1 MSNETFKNVKSV
13 AEQFSDLS
21 VTKDVTVHQRLHV
34 KDLIATQ
41 VFNIPEGKKIEWKT
55 FDFTA
60 PATTAADISGAS
72 LDAVKTAHIVAAE
85 LTHDGGDD
93 GSATVS
99 IGKNANATDIFAG
112 AQAGTRRV
120 SSAFSQQLGSTGS
133 ADPVELPAGDE
144 LKAVGTAAVAGCQ
157 LKVYYYVDA

>member
-1 MSNETFKNVKSV
+1 MSNETFKKVKSV

-60 PATTAADISGAS
+60 PATTVADISGAS
-72 LDAVKTAHIVAAE
+72 LDADKTAHIVAAE
-85 LTHDGGDD
+85 LTHDGAG

-99 IGKNANATDIFAG
+99 IGKNASATDIFAG

-133 ADPVELPAGDE
+133 ADPVELPAGDK
-144 LKAVGTAAVAGCQ
+144 LKAVGTVAVAGCQ